1 MLAGAKRLDRL
12 YCVEKYRSCDVN
24 GLNRGIGESFIQ
36 RCPDARIEWN
46 DEWSGL
52 RGIAR
57 YQAVQAAARFGL
69 DSRDTAAGG
78 DVADSDHN
86 PVEHVGKPLRV
97 VRFVERGKKL
107 KAGQGRPSISI
118 FTQSIFKKSR
128 ASNSTQHNYFL
139 GAIASFAALATRN

>member
-52 RGIAR
+52 CGIAR

-69 DSRDTAAGG
+69 DSWDTAAGG
-78 DVADSDHN
+78 DVSDSDHN
-86 PVEHVGKPLRV
+86 PIEHVGAPLRV
-97 VRFVERGKKL
+97 RCGRSSAEKL
-107 KAGQGRPSISI
+107 KAGQSRPSISI
-118 FTQSIFKKSR
+118 FNASIRKKES
-128 ASNSTQHNYFL
+128 S
-139 GAIASFAALATRN
+139 